1 MLSDGAGKLS
11 PRVKRKLT
19 ELLASKKLNLYWIVL
34 REPDDISIFTK
45 EVYPEGSVPDSIV
58 LDQYFKSV
66 KIKYKAF
73 EADNP
78 ATLQYALQ
86 YIDSKEKNVIQY
98 SVNIPGHDYSRDL
111 IVLAL
116 ILSILIL
123 IIKNLRV
130 HSW

>member
-1 MLSDGAGKLS
+1 M
-11 PRVKRKLT
+11 
-19 ELLASKKLNLYWIVL
+19 
-34 REPDDISIFTK
+34 PDAIA
-45 EVYPEGSVPDSIV
+45 
-58 LDQYFKSV
+58 LDQFFKSI

-78 ATLQYALQ
+78 ATLQSALQ
-86 YIDSKEKNVIQY
+86 YIDSKEKNDIQY

-111 IVLAL
+111 IILAL
-116 ILSILIL
+116 ILSVFIL